1 MPSPR
6 RQDQTPNCTQSIAW
20 CVKLHTH
27 THSYI
32 LELGAELEHL
42 LGVGVDGA
50 GETLSGLS
58 ETLSRAI
65 QTREGGPLQA
75 RDFPECKSEGEG
87 SH

>member
-32 LELGAELEHL
+32 PELGAELEHL
-42 LGVGVDGA
+42 LGVGVEGA